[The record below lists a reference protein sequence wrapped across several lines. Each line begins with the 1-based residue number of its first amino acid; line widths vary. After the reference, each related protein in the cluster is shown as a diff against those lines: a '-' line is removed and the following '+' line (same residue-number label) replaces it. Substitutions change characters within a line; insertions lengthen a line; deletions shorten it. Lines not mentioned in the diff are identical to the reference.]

1 MVCVCDTHPLSSPSS
16 LSPLFSSDTN
26 LSKYLLQLVQALKFE
41 MYLDTALGRF
51 LLKRALLN
59 KRIGHSLFWHLRCV
73 CLVLSRMFDSY
84 VHAEKTTGCD
94 LQALH

>member
-1 MVCVCDTHPLSSPSS
+1 MFVCLSPCLYTVSATPPSPAPLLPLSP
-16 LSPLFSSDTN
+16 PLSSDTN

-59 KRIGHSLFWHLRCV
+59 KRIGHTLFWHLRCV
-73 CLVLSRMFDSY
+73 GLVMFDNY
-84 VHAEKTTGCD
+84 V
-94 LQALH
+94 QR